1 MSLPTLLALTLL
13 SSLAPPPRPQNSGRG
28 RYVPPAASPA
38 GRGGGGRSK
47 GRYAPPSVDVTS
59 AARKAREQRDLDL
72 FGPPGEWRARK
83 GQREWRNYKD
93 EQQQKADDAGSD
105 YDDGRGGSGRLAT
118 PAEFAPK
125 MWRAEAGSGRSKGKT
140 NWFSTNH
147 SSFATLGASEPL
159 QAALAALGA
168 DRPSNV
174 QAAGFGPI
182 LSGADVALADQTG
195 SGKTLAYL
203 APIAQALRDAEEK
216 DGRTGNG
223 LVRALVLTPTSSW
236 LSRC

>member
-47 GRYAPPSVDVTS
+47 GRYAPPSVEVTS

-93 EQQQKADDAGSD
+93 EQQQRPTTLAATTTTGAAEAAGRDAGRVCS
-105 YDDGRGGSGRLAT
+105 
-118 PAEFAPK
+118 
-125 MWRAEAGSGRSKGKT
+125 
-140 NWFSTNH
+140 
-147 SSFATLGASEPL
+147 
-159 QAALAALGA
+159 
-168 DRPSNV
+168 
-174 QAAGFGPI
+174 
-182 LSGADVALADQTG
+182 
-195 SGKTLAYL
+195 
-203 APIAQALRDAEEK
+203 
-216 DGRTGNG
+216 
-223 LVRALVLTPTSSW
+223 
-236 LSRC
+236 